1 MTGAG
6 SGRPEGSIPEWMRQE
21 PKRRNMPRS
30 AVLLSGAMSM
40 ALVLLVVAANMLAI
54 GVYPAMAPLTLLA
67 TAAVLVIVI
76 LKYDGDLRLGHKV
89 AVLAG
94 CVIALYLML
103 LFAPDAMEGVVTSSR
118 TEGLPAEVGYFASA
132 TIAMGVMCLAF
143 LARETRTIPV
153 SWKLVTVAILLGIDA
168 YVWTAHDAIE
178 FVAPL
183 AYGAIWPMALFT
195 VTIPFTVFAYPKS
208 YASHPMDAWR

>member
-1 MTGAG
+1 MTGPEHG
-6 SGRPEGSIPEWMRQE
+6 LPEGSIPNWMRQE
-21 PKRRNMPRS
+21 PVRRKMRRS
-30 AVLLSGAMSM
+30 AFVLSGPMSM
-40 ALVLLVVAANMLAI
+40 TLVLLVVAANMLAI
-54 GVYPAMAPLTLLA
+54 GVFPAIAPLTLLA

-76 LKYDGDLRLGHKV
+76 LKYDGDLRFKHKV

-94 CVIALYLML
+94 CIIALYMML
-103 LFAPDAMEGVVTSSR
+103 LFAPEAMEGVATSSR

-143 LARETRTIPV
+143 LARETRTTPV
-153 SWKLVTVAILLGIDA
+153 LWKLVTVMVLLGIDA
-168 YVWTAHDAIE
+168 YVWTSHDAIE

-183 AYGAIWPMALFT
+183 AYGAIWPLALFT

-208 YASHPMDAWR
+208 HVSHPMDAWR